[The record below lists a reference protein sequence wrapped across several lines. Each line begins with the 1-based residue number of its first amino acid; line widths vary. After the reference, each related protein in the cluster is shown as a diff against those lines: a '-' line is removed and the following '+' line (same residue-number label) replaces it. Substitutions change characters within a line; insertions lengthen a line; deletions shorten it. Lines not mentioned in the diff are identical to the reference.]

1 MFKRKSRQ
9 PDSFNRK
16 AVTLWIPRLSLPYD
30 LVLLGGARAAALEK
44 ALMRGK
50 IEGRGRRGQQKMQWL
65 DGITD
70 SMDMSLSKFQ
80 EMVKDSKELA
90 CCSPWGCK
98 ELDTTE
104 RLNNNNSK
112 GCSGGYIL
120 IDSESLGKHRP
131 VPRSWSFG
139 RILG

>member
-1 MFKRKSRQ
+1 MSGLFKRKSRQ

-70 SMDMSLSKFQ
+70 SMEMSLSKFQ

-104 RLNNNNSK
+104 RLN
-112 GCSGGYIL
+112 
-120 IDSESLGKHRP
+120 
-131 VPRSWSFG
+131 
-139 RILG
+139 